1 MSAAPA
7 ATPCHVEQSLPV
19 AGIALTAP
27 AVFDGGLHGDEPDPM
42 PSNVTI
48 TNPAGFVIAS
58 NSYFRVSDDWS
69 TVTPGPIVELTETF
83 CR

>member
-42 PSNVTI
+42 PSNVTV
-48 TNPAGFVIAS
+48 TNPAGLVTAS
-58 NSYFRVSDDWS
+58 NTYFRVSDDWS